1 MIRKKGMAKRI
12 IITGATGFIGRALCR
27 ELHTDCEVVALSRD
41 AKRAAGVVGECARV
55 VEWDGRTTSGWAG
68 EVAGAHAVVNLA
80 GDNVAAGRWSRVK
93 KDGIRQSRLHSA
105 RAVLAAID
113 TTRKRPSVWVQAS
126 AVGFYGSRSDETLDE
141 DSATGA
147 GFLADVCR
155 RVEAVAGRSEALGV
169 RSVVIRTGVV
179 LGSDGGALPRLMAPF
194 RFCLGGHVGHGRQWF
209 SWISLRDEVRAIRF
223 LIEHGEARGVFN
235 LTAPEPVTM
244 KVFCRSLG
252 QVLGRPAWTAVPSPV
267 VRLFAGEMADEVLL
281 AGQKVLP
288 KRLIEAGFAFE
299 HPDAKSALTAI
310 IQGDRHGHES
320 A

>member
-1 MIRKKGMAKRI
+1 MRI

-41 AKRAAGVVGECARV
+41 AKRAAGVVGDCARV

-68 EVAGAHAVVNLA
+68 GVAGAHAVVNLA
-80 GDNVAAGRWSRVK
+80 GENVAAGRWSRVK

-105 RAVLAAID
+105 RAILDAIEVAGS
-113 TTRKRPSVWVQAS
+113 RPSVLVQAS
-126 AVGFYGSRSDETLDE
+126 AIGFYGSRADEALDE
-141 DSATGA
+141 DSATGD

-155 RVEAVAGRSEALGV
+155 RVEAVAGRSETRGV
-169 RSVVIRTGVV
+169 RSVIIRTGVV
-179 LGSDGGALPRLMAPF
+179 LGTDGGALPRLMVPF
-194 RFCLGGHVGHGRQWF
+194 RFYLGGHVGRGRQWF

-223 LIEHGEARGVFN
+223 LIEHSAARGVFN

-252 QVLGRPAWTAVPSPV
+252 AVLGRPAWTAVPGSI
-267 VRLFAGEMADEVLL
+267 VRLFAGEMAEEVLL

-288 KRLIEAGFAFE
+288 KRLLEAGFEFE

-310 IQGDRHGHES
+310 IQGDKHGHES